1 MRKLWESIFYPNLS
15 VGGAAQPIKVHQL
28 ACYSVCAKGTELF
41 IRHSIIIWFM
51 SFEHQ
56 AFMFL
61 LLHRSKLQAS
71 PDHHHEPSP
80 GYQLV
85 RWCTLCRPW
94 LRSSVGDACM
104 LPLVAVVTAGDS
116 HQPNIEHHSSKHW
129 HEVNIRVW
137 RRCKYLYKL
146 LTYNI
151 AASQVQVWVQWAGSV
166 LSHDN
171 FSWEDSFPG

>member
-1 MRKLWESIFYPNLS
+1 MLLGLRKRNRTVYKTLNQYN
-15 VGGAAQPIKVHQL
+15 VG
-28 ACYSVCAKGTELF
+28 
-41 IRHSIIIWFM
+41 FM
-51 SFEHQ
+51 SFENQ
-56 AFMFL
+56 AFMCSFCCTY
-61 LLHRSKLQAS
+61 RQSQAS
-71 PDHHHEPSP
+71 SDRHHDPSP

-151 AASQVQVWVQWAGSV
+151 AASQVQVWVQWASSV
-166 LSHDN
+166 FTWQFLLR
-171 FSWEDSFPG
+171 G